1 MAEIEAE
8 KALEAVQKLK
18 KKAEQQ
24 KIVVKKKSQLE
35 IQIEMAEKNVGS
47 LSDHEKM
54 RLKNMKERQALLLS
68 LDFDKERR
76 EILALTPKN
85 RPGQAK
91 EVQLRE
97 KSARVKRRSQVE
109 QLRKI
114 EINLLCNKNEWNN
127 LQNSK
132 LSPKWFGHWVPR
144 VHASEKKVQSQES
157 SQ

>member
-24 KIVVKKKSQLE
+24 KIVVKKKSQLK

-47 LSDHEKM
+47 LSDYEKM

-68 LDFDKERR
+68 LDFDKEKR
-76 EILALTPKN
+76 EILALTPKSK
-85 RPGQAK
+85 PGQVE

-109 QLRKI
+109 QLKKI
-114 EINLLCNKNEWNN
+114 EKTRQCTKSEWDT
-127 LQNSK
+127 LQVSR
-132 LSPKWFGHWVPR
+132 LSPKW
-144 VHASEKKVQSQES
+144 
-157 SQ
+157 